1 MTLIYNNNIDL
12 SWKQLQSSFNYSGA
26 TETGILIS
34 LDHVVLQDLFT
45 SNIFIML
52 LCIIVINSVP
62 LHNRHGIKR
71 NHLTIQLFHYVII
84 IIIYNTNYH
93 FNFLFIAR
101 TKMLKTKKEEYCHHR
116 VILNLCKNIV
126 FKSNFIAGI
135 YQCWS
140 GISKLQ
146 WRIWMTSVFVSL
158 FVAPALTISACY
170 GVIVVTIRQ
179 KSNRV
184 LGRRATA
191 TRQCE

>member
-1 MTLIYNNNIDL
+1 M
-12 SWKQLQSSFNYSGA
+12 
-26 TETGILIS
+26 IL
-34 LDHVVLQDLFT
+34 L
-45 SNIFIML
+45 
-52 LCIIVINSVP
+52 
-62 LHNRHGIKR
+62 
-71 NHLTIQLFHYVII
+71 
-84 IIIYNTNYH
+84 IIIYNTNFH
-93 FNFLFIAR
+93 FNFMFIAR
-101 TKMLKTKKEEYCHHR
+101 TKMLKTKKEEYSHHR
-116 VILNLCKNIV
+116 VILTLSKNIV